1 MYLLIFNVK
10 TLMYLHPHVKQPSN
24 QIIIIFIQYMHLHTM
39 NRIKNKYINK
49 QINLHK
55 IVLSQLC
62 NTFRLEKL
70 ILNAIF

>member
-39 NRIKNKYINK
+39 NRIKNKFINK
-49 QINLHK
+49 LQK
-55 IVLSQLC
+55 F
-62 NTFRLEKL
+62 T
-70 ILNAIF
+70 